1 MPLLG
6 RRRRGSHPPDPWC
19 VFIVGCT
26 AEELPAG
33 LLEEESRPW
42 TITVEDAAGGR
53 ERVPPE
59 EMWSALGL
67 TAELAGRFERA
78 RFDVTI
84 SLKQTGESAAATVL
98 EMTGLADL
106 LAELGDGCVH
116 DPAAQR
122 FFGPGTWRIADPLA
136 EVDVREHVTVHA
148 VGAES
153 SEGAWIHT
161 HGLIKFGRPEFELY
175 DVPGD
180 MASGAAAALN
190 DLAQYV
196 ITGAFV
202 AAGETVGDPSVPLR
216 ARPGDRDREH
226 WGEIPVLELVD
237 VDERGEAGSGATRG
251 LLAWWPENF
260 PSE

>member
-1 MPLLG
+1 MPLFG
-6 RRRRGSHPPDPWC
+6 RRKHGSDPPDPWC
-19 VFIVGCT
+19 VFIVGC
-26 AEELPAG
+26 APEELPAG
-33 LLEEESRPW
+33 LLAEESRSW
-42 TITVEDAAGGR
+42 TTTVEDAAGGR

-59 EMWSALGL
+59 DTWRALGL
-67 TAELAGRFERA
+67 TAELASRFERA
-78 RFDVTI
+78 RFDITI

-98 EMTGLADL
+98 EMTLLADR
-106 LAELGDGCVH
+106 LAEVGDGCVH

-122 FFGPGTWRIADPLA
+122 FFGPGTWRITDPLA

-161 HGLIKFGRPEFELY
+161 HGLIKFGRPEFEIY
-175 DVPGD
+175 DVPEN
-180 MASGAAAALN
+180 MASGTAAALN

-202 AAGETVGDPSVPLR
+202 APGETVGDPSVPLR
-216 ARPGDRDREH
+216 AHPGERDPEH

-237 VDERGEAGSGATRG
+237 VDERGETATGATRG
-251 LLAWWPENF
+251 LRAWWPENF
-260 PSE
+260 A